1 MSNHIIIKDF
11 LPKQQA
17 EELTDYIKTTEDWV
31 SVYRVQNQAPLSNF
45 KNNFT
50 GIVAKRNFES
60 NVVDA
65 VCSGNFVYKQ
75 KRLKKQKLT
84 NSLIQNVITT
94 LNSQDLIEYL
104 QALTDLDYPIEVAD
118 NYFASIFDR
127 GDFLSVH
134 EDGDYALAFIL
145 NLSKDWRYEYGGC
158 LTIFDEGSAKMILP
172 EFNSLVIL
180 KLKQEG
186 IKHFVTQVSTFAP
199 DVRVAIGGWYVPV
212 NNSWHRC

>member
-1 MSNHIIIKDF
+1 MSNHIVIKDF
-11 LPKQQA
+11 LPEQQA
-17 EELTDYIKTTEDWV
+17 EELAKYIKNTEDWV
-31 SVYRVQNQAPLSNF
+31 NVYRVENHAPLSNF

-50 GIVAKRNFES
+50 GIVARRDFEP
-60 NVVDA
+60 NVVNA

-75 KRLKKQKLT
+75 KRLKKNKLKDST
-84 NSLIQNVITT
+84 IQTAIQGTFNSPEF
-94 LNSQDLIEYL
+94 LNYL
-104 QALTDLDYPIEVAD
+104 QTLAEIPYPIEIAD

-134 EDGDYALAFIL
+134 EDGDYELAFIL
-145 NLSKDWRYEYGGC
+145 NLSKDWKYEYGGC

-199 DVRVAIGGWYVPV
+199 DVRVALGGWYVPV
-212 NNSWHRC
+212 NSS